1 MTVFYELLED
11 CFDNIEDIY
20 IKKNNFNKDDIIKDL
35 IILKEKIINIYK
47 KDNEEFKDLQSN
59 ILDNILIKNFKEVDN
74 ELLIVR

>member
-59 ILDNILIKNFKEVDN
+59 ILDNILIKNFKEIDN